1 MAPGAPGWQA
11 EPGRAGGPSA
21 AGPPWV
27 TRSRESHRQA
37 LPILGT
43 GTATGFAG
51 RRGYLSN
58 EGRRRRS
65 RGMKPAK
72 LRGMKM
78 PRWLGIVLGVSAALA
93 PLGQTRC
100 ATLAVAARAC
110 AAAATP
116 RACCHAP
123 APARPLR
130 GECCD
135 VHLPPGSLPA
145 GVTLA
150 ASPAAGLLAAIPAA
164 PLLPA
169 PASPA

>member
-1 MAPGAPGWQA
+1 
-11 EPGRAGGPSA
+11 
-21 AGPPWV
+21 
-27 TRSRESHRQA
+27 
-37 LPILGT
+37 
-43 GTATGFAG
+43 
-51 RRGYLSN
+51 
-58 EGRRRRS
+58 
-65 RGMKPAK
+65 MKPAK

-110 AAAATP
+110 TAAVTHH
-116 RACCHAP
+116 ACCHAP

-150 ASPAAGLLAAIPAA
+150 TSPATSLLAALPAA
-164 PLLPA
+164 PLLPEPASAAA
-169 PASPA
+169 PAAVPDRGSPPLPIAPGAHGLRAPPLSA